1 MTKQQ
6 QRTQRIIA
14 QMRILA
20 ETRYRDRNLQQ
31 LYMVGFLAEQ
41 LSRAM
46 GQDSKVYTD
55 FWDTIQELGLTQP
68 DPN

>member
-31 LYMVGFLAEQ
+31 LYMVGFLAEH

-55 FWDTIQELGLTQP
+55 FWDSIHELGLTEP
-68 DPN
+68 GPK

>member
-20 ETRYRDRNLQQ
+20 ETRYRDQNLQQ

-55 FWDTIQELGLTQP
+55 FWNTIQELGLTQP

>member
-55 FWDTIQELGLTQP
+55 FWDSIRELGLTQP

>member
-20 ETRYRDRNLQQ
+20 ETRYRDQNLQQ

-55 FWDTIQELGLTQP
+55 FWDSIRELGLTQP